1 MSFAQQE
8 LHFSYLLAKKM
19 GEKSKQ
25 KVRFRLEFIP
35 HFAGVEMTTA
45 LLGQYKHS
53 HLAHPLYCFGN
64 VK

>member
-45 LLGQYKHS
+45 LLGQ
-53 HLAHPLYCFGN
+53 
-64 VK
+64 